1 LLKIQSSIKLGEL
14 LQLDDLAVAESLA
27 KGILGLVD
35 LDQGL
40 SKLQL
45 FLGLLSRLLISDNL
59 LEKSSLGKKQFWS
72 IWAEFLNFGQNDLG

>member
-1 LLKIQSSIKLGEL
+1 MGEL

-40 SKLQL
+40 SSLKL
-45 FLGLLSRLLISDNL
+45 FLGLHCRLLIFYNL
-59 LEKSSLGKKQFWS
+59 LEKSSLGK
-72 IWAEFLNFGQNDLG
+72 